1 MEIRVVLH
9 VHDVVLPDRLSFLP
23 EMNCYDL
30 PENDLEYYKLGHRH
44 RVVLNR
50 LPYYQNG
57 RLAVDRCPEWRDG
70 KFDWERYDAHYEPL
84 FTGQAFAEL
93 PRGSVPIECF
103 YLPLHENWPSPMEG
117 NYNGSYWADQAFPE
131 SYRQKFID
139 AVEQSADHFQTK
151 GWMDTRFH
159 VYLNNKVDFKKR
171 GWSRGSS
178 PWLLDEPA
186 NFQDYWALR
195 YFALAT
201 AEGRSRL
208 GNVQAGSKAR
218 LLFRGDI
225 SRPQWQ
231 RDTLDGLLYY
241 AVISFS
247 SFQEYRSLVLDRK
260 FRDGQEV
267 VVYGSNNPIGTNN
280 GMSVAWCWDAWSQG
294 ADGVVPWQTVG
305 RQESWERADELSL
318 FYPVNTVPSSKPVP
332 SIRLKAYCYGQQ
344 DVELLTQLSS
354 KANVSRYALGEWIR
368 PQLNLQSTAKTQ
380 EGFVEPAAWNDYSAW
395 TPEQI
400 HRYRMAV
407 LSLFQDR

>member
-1 MEIRVVLH
+1 ME
-9 VHDVVLPDRLSFLP
+9 
-23 EMNCYDL
+23 
-30 PENDLEYYKLGHRH
+30 
-44 RVVLNR
+44 
-50 LPYYQNG
+50 
-57 RLAVDRCPEWRDG
+57 
-70 KFDWERYDAHYEPL
+70 WETYDAHYEPL
-84 FTGQAFAEL
+84 FTGQAFADL
-93 PRGSVPIECF
+93 PRGAVPIECF

-117 NYNGSYWADQAFPE
+117 NYNGSYWADLAFPE
-131 SYRQKFID
+131 SYRTNFVH
-139 AVEQSADHFQTK
+139 AVEQCSDHFQAQ
-151 GWMDTRFH
+151 GWLDTRFH

-195 YFALAT
+195 YFAIAT
-201 AEGRSRL
+201 ADGRSRL
-208 GNVQAGSKAR
+208 GQDRSGSKAR

-231 RDTLDGLLYY
+231 RDTLDGLLDY

-247 SFQEYRSLVLDRK
+247 AFQEYRSMVLDRK

-280 GMSVAWCWDAWSQG
+280 GMSVAWCWDAWCQG
-294 ADGVVPWQTVG
+294 ADGVLPWQTVG
-305 RQESWERADELSL
+305 NGKNHGSARMTRLSSI
-318 FYPVNTVPSSKPVP
+318 PRIPRDRNRVP

-344 DVELLTQLSS
+344 DVELLNQLSS
-354 KANVSRYALGEWIR
+354 KANVSRYILGDWLR
-368 PQLNLQSTAKTQ
+368 TAVETAKHGKTQ

-400 HRYRMAV
+400 HRYREAV
-407 LSLFQDR
+407 LSMLEAR